1 MTDASSTNA
10 TPAADSARDAPP
22 SDITTATP
30 AANGAR
36 DAPKIEDK
44 ANGKGKW
51 YNIAAA
57 TPTVRGSGTTSFL
70 AND

>member
-1 MTDASSTNA
+1 
-10 TPAADSARDAPP
+10 
-22 SDITTATP
+22 ITTATP

-44 ANGKGKW
+44 ADGKGKW